1 VGADT
6 DDPKRSSPD
15 EDLTTAHRRFARTA
29 LAIYVAAAALSIAL
43 LFGAFATDRSHEEA
57 QRKERLLLEAE
68 VRAHYL
74 ARHIGLLI
82 SELRRLGLRS
92 EVDLLDHNVEPERS
106 LLRLSHDK
114 STFFDVGV
122 GIVGPDG
129 KVVWAVPQ
137 FLTPGASLAREPW
150 FRAVQRSRAVRI
162 VPVAPDRSEDALL
175 YVVSP
180 IIRNQQF
187 AGVLI
192 GAIDLAHSSVSLE
205 ASGGAST
212 DTLTVIATTTGV
224 VVYPPKPPPF
234 ATEPGWR
241 HLFGRRQPSFL
252 TRARLTGTPRVV
264 AGSQIAT
271 ATGLMLV
278 RIADEQQLLAPARAR
293 MLTRLAI
300 GLSLVL
306 VPLAL
311 LILMLVRSLR
321 TFRGAEEDAVRAQR
335 LRLLGEATNLIAHE
349 VKNALNNLR
358 LGVDVVLRASKSPEA
373 KESRAVATLRQE
385 LQRLT
390 DFTSELLIFSKGT
403 TPRPAAIDLVEL
415 VRRVTDL
422 ALDTAAAV
430 GAELEFASDEESLA
444 ITADP
449 TLLHVV
455 ISNLVG
461 NGLDAA
467 AAAAAPHVWVS
478 VGRSAGAVEVRVA
491 DSGAGVP
498 PHVLARLFEP
508 FVTGKPSGVGIGL
521 ALSRRIAR
529 AHGGDL
535 VHDASAPRTTFRLTL
550 PTEAQR

>member
-1 VGADT
+1 VGT
-6 DDPKRSSPD
+6 DIVPKRSGPD
-15 EDLTTAHRRFARTA
+15 EDLATAHRRFARAA
-29 LAIYVAAAALSIAL
+29 LAIYLAAAALSIAL

-57 QRKERLLLEAE
+57 QRRERLLLEAE
-68 VRAHYL
+68 VREHYL

-137 FLTPGASLAREPW
+137 FLIPGASLANEPW
-150 FRAVQRSRAVRI
+150 FRGVQRSRAVRI

-180 IIRNQQF
+180 IIRNRQF
-187 AGVLI
+187 TGALI
-192 GAIDLAHSSVSLE
+192 GAIDLAHSGVSPE
-205 ASGGAST
+205 AGVADASKG
-212 DTLTVIATTTGV
+212 TLTVIATATGV
-224 VVYPPKPPPF
+224 VVYPPKPPAF
-234 ATEPGWR
+234 ATEAGWR
-241 HLFGRRQPSFL
+241 RLFGGRQPSFL
-252 TRARLTGTPRVV
+252 TRTELAGRRCV
-264 AGSQIAT
+264 AAGAQIAT
-271 ATGLMLV
+271 ASGLTLV
-278 RIADEQQLLAPARAR
+278 LIADEQQLLAPERTR
-293 MLTRLAI
+293 MVTRLTI

-311 LILMLVRSLR
+311 LILLLTRSLR
-321 TFRGAEEDAVRAQR
+321 VFRGAEEDAVRAQR

-373 KESRAVATLRQE
+373 RDSRAVATLRQE

-403 TPRPAAIDLVEL
+403 TPRPVAIDLVEL
-415 VRRVTDL
+415 ARRVTDL
-422 ALDTAAAV
+422 AQATAAAV
-430 GAELEFASDEESLA
+430 GAELEFASAEGSLP

-467 AAAAAPHVWVS
+467 AAAAGPRVWVS
-478 VGRSAGAVEVRVA
+478 VQRTPGAAEVRVV

-498 PHVLARLFEP
+498 PHVRARLFEP

-535 VHDASAPRTTFRLTL
+535 IHDADAAKTTFRLTL
-550 PTEAQR
+550 TMEAQR